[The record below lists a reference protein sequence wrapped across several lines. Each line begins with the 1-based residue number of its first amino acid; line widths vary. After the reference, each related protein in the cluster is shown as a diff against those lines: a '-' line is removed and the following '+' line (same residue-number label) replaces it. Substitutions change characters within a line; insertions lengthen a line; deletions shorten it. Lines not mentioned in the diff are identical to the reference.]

1 MANMNME
8 SVNMFARSI
17 VFGNIRNMS
26 SIKMLIRKGYLLAGV
41 VMAANMLVVNE
52 VRAMEENNNSLKEP
66 LLTKNKYKLEKNKV
80 STFLINNENHINFIG
95 TLVLSLANNHFGWW
109 NYDQEI
115 YWKYGCFGLRLV
127 SLVNA
132 LFQFEVNLNL
142 IRCIF
147 WMITGAYHFLP
158 VLNKEIVNNEKNIE
172 DFYTAN
178 AVWTYKGRNNNMMGS
193 LFLTFF
199 LQGFISIPLTVNIS
213 NLNIS
218 ISLDAII
225 CELIGKILSARIAA
239 KAKNKKKAIND
250 LITEIDN
257 QNNQHS

>member
-1 MANMNME
+1 MRWWQWEYYNKE
-8 SVNMFARSI
+8 
-17 VFGNIRNMS
+17 
-26 SIKMLIRKGYLLAGV
+26 K
-41 VMAANMLVVNE
+41 
-52 VRAMEENNNSLKEP
+52 NNSLNKL
-66 LLTKNKYKLEKNKV
+66 LLTENEYKAENKYKLEKNKV

-109 NYDQEI
+109 NYDQI
-115 YWKYGCFGLRLV
+115 YWKYGCFGLRLG

-142 IRCIF
+142 IRGIF
-147 WMITGAYHFLP
+147 WMITGASHFLL

-178 AVWTYKGRNNNMMGS
+178 AVWTYKGRKKNKGS

-213 NLNIS
+213 NLSIS

-225 CELIGKILSARIAA
+225 CELTGKILSARIAA
-239 KAKNKKKAIND
+239 NKKEA
-250 LITEIDN
+250 IDN
-257 QNNQHS
+257 LFIQI